1 MRGEDRQ
8 PPRVRSRSVADLMTL
23 MLDQKKDIPTA
34 PRAQQ
39 VFRPFG
45 FGKRRD
51 TSETPL
57 PRWGAR

>member
-1 MRGEDRQ
+1 MRDEDRQ
-8 PPRVRSRSVADLMTL
+8 PDRVRSRSVADLMTL
-23 MLDQKKDIPTA
+23 MLAQKKEIARA
-34 PRAQQ
+34 PRARQ

-51 TSETPL
+51 TAETPR